1 MLLHPGKQQPAGR
14 ASHEWVERCVTHS
27 HEGLFPGIALTR
39 ERPVAL
45 CLFNVFFNEEGLA
58 FAFQMTNEVLGR

>member
-1 MLLHPGKQQPAGR
+1 M
-14 ASHEWVERCVTHS
+14 THS